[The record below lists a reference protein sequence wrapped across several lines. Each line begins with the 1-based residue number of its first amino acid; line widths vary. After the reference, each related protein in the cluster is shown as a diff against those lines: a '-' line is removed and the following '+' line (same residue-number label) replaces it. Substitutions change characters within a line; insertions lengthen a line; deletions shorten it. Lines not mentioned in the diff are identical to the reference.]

1 MTHIIHPIPTGV
13 AITTPTGD
21 LPIEQVAAQVAPDG
35 NYAIVDSSVIPTDRF
50 FRAAWIF
57 RNNTL
62 EIDLAKAKEIGQ
74 QRRRAARD
82 TEFKPLDDV
91 IAKQIPGIDLD
102 AAEAGRALI
111 RKKYEAMQAAINDAK
126 TPDEIK
132 AALGV

>member
-1 MTHIIHPIPTGV
+1 MTYIIHPLADGV
-13 AITTPTGD
+13 AITTPTGEV
-21 LPIEQVAAQVAPDG
+21 PIEQVAQQVAPDG
-35 NYAIVDSSVIPTDRF
+35 NYAIVDSSAIPSDRF
-50 FRAAWIF
+50 FRAAWVL

-82 TEFKPLDDV
+82 AEFKPLDDV

-111 RKKYEAMQAAINDAK
+111 RKKYEAMQVAINDAK

>member
-1 MTHIIHPIPTGV
+1 MTHIIHPTATGV
-13 AITTPTGD
+13 AITTPTGE
-21 LPIEQVAAQVAPDG
+21 LPIEEVAAQVAPDG
-35 NYAIVDSSVIPTDRF
+35 NYAIVDSSAIPTDRF
-50 FRAAWIF
+50 FRAAWVL

-82 TEFKPLDDV
+82 AEFKPLDDV
-91 IAKQIPGIDLD
+91 IAKQIPGIDLA

-111 RKKYEAMQAAINDAK
+111 RKKYEAMQTAINDAK